1 MSVVFKIDELE
12 EDKLL
17 DDIIADFEPYNADA
31 TEFNGMFENDV
42 LDDNDPDEDDEVLE
56 EVNT

>member
-1 MSVVFKIDELE
+1 MVFKIDELE

>member
-17 DDIIADFEPYNADA
+17 DDIIADFEPYNAA
-31 TEFNGMFENDV
+31 TEFNGMFENDE
-42 LDDNDPDEDDEVLE
+42 LDDNDPDDDEVLE

>member
-1 MSVVFKIDELE
+1 MVFKIDELE

-17 DDIIADFEPYNADA
+17 DDIVADFEPYNADE

-42 LDDNDPDEDDEVLE
+42 LDDNDPDDDDEVLQE
-56 EVNT
+56 LNT

>member
-1 MSVVFKIDELE
+1 VSVVFKIDELE
-12 EDKLL
+12 EDKLP
-17 DDIIADFEPYNADA
+17 DDIIADFEPYNAEA

-42 LDDNDPDEDDEVLE
+42 LDDNDPDDDDEVLE